1 MGGSGM
7 SRTDKPLTGEDKAA
21 ILLFALGPENSAP
34 LVDGMDDATLTRLG
48 RRMAEL
54 GKIDVEVLNSV
65 TNEYLELYQSEDPL
79 LRSSQKDVVNL
90 FRFAIETERA
100 ERLLSELNAPKKL
113 SIWEKLSRLK
123 PEMITSYIEEE
134 HPQTIALILGNI
146 DSSVASRVIAM
157 LPEDMQLSVVM
168 RMSKIESVP
177 RELVRDI
184 EETLEKELAD
194 MQGESGISFDGMVSV
209 VDILKGLEK
218 DVARP
223 ILDQLRDKDEG
234 LFAQVDRLLLIF
246 EDLIELSDRD
256 IQTIL
261 KHISSDD
268 LVKSLKG
275 ASDEVGERFFGNMSQ
290 RAAEI
295 MREDMQVMGPMKLAD
310 VEDAQQGVLK
320 IIRKL
325 DDEGAVTL
333 SSTDDMV

>member
-1 MGGSGM
+1 MK
-7 SRTDKPLTGEDKAA
+7 TAKQLTGEDKAA
-21 ILLFALGPENSAP
+21 ILLFALGPEASAP
-34 LVDGMDDATLTRLG
+34 LIQGMDDQTLKRLG
-48 RRMAEL
+48 ARMADL
-54 GKIDVEVLNSV
+54 GKIEAEVLNAV
-65 TNEYLELYQSEDPL
+65 TDEYLEMHRSEDPL
-79 LRSSQKDVVNL
+79 MRSSIKDVVSL
-90 FRFAIETERA
+90 FKYAIENDRA
-100 ERLLSELNAPKKL
+100 DRLLTEISAPKTL
-113 SIWEKLSRLK
+113 TIWNKLSRLK
-123 PEMITSYIEEE
+123 PDMIAKSITDE
-134 HPQTIALILGNI
+134 HPQTVALILGLI
-146 DSSVASRVIAM
+146 DSGVASRVIAL

-194 MQGESGISFDGMVSV
+194 MQGDSGISFDGMVSV

-218 DVARP
+218 EVARP

-234 LFAQVDRLLLIF
+234 LFAQVDRLLLVF
-246 EDLIELSDRD
+246 EDLIALSDRD

-268 LVKSLKG
+268 LVKAMKG
-275 ASDEVGERFFGNMSQ
+275 GSDEVGDRFFDNMSQ

-295 MREDMQVMGPMKLAD
+295 MREDMGVMGPMKLAD
-310 VEDAQQGVLK
+310 VEDAQQIVLK

-325 DDEGAVTL
+325 DDDGAITL

>member
-1 MGGSGM
+1 MKGA
-7 SRTDKPLTGEDKAA
+7 KQLTGEDKAA
-21 ILLFALGPENSAP
+21 ILIFALGPEASAP
-34 LVDGMDDATLTRLG
+34 LVKGMDDATLTRLG
-48 RRMAEL
+48 RRMADL
-54 GKIDVEVLNSV
+54 GKIEADVLNSV
-65 TNEYLELYQSEDPL
+65 VQEYLDMHRSEDPL
-79 LRSSQKDVVNL
+79 LRTSKKDVVNL
-90 FRFAIETERA
+90 FRFAVESARA
-100 ERLLSELNAPKKL
+100 DKLVHELNAPKTL
-113 SIWEKLSRLK
+113 TIWEKLSRLK
-123 PEMITSYIEEE
+123 PDMIASYIEDE

-177 RELVRDI
+177 RELVKDI

-218 DVARP
+218 EVARP
-223 ILDQLRDKDEG
+223 ILDQLRDKDEE
-234 LFAQVDRLLLIF
+234 LFTQVDRLLLVF
-246 EDLIELSDRD
+246 EDLKSLSDRD

-275 ASDEVGERFFGNMSQ
+275 ASDEVAARFFNNMSQ

-295 MREDMQVMGPMKLAD
+295 MKEDMDVMGPMKLAD

-320 IIRKL
+320 VIRKL
-325 DDEGAVTL
+325 DDEGAITL

>member
-1 MGGSGM
+1 MK
-7 SRTDKPLTGEDKAA
+7 TKVQLTGEDKAA
-21 ILLFALGPENSAP
+21 ILLFALGPEASAP
-34 LVDGMDDATLTRLG
+34 LVQGMDDKMLSRLG

-54 GKIDVEVLNSV
+54 GKVDADVLNSV
-65 TNEYLELYQSEDPL
+65 TEEYLELHRSEDPM
-79 LRSSQKDVVNL
+79 LRSGHKDVVSL
-90 FRFAIETERA
+90 FKYAIESDRA
-100 ERLLSELNAPKKL
+100 DRLLSELSAPKTL
-113 SIWEKLSRLK
+113 TIWEKLSRLK
-123 PEMITSYIEEE
+123 PDMIASSISDE

-146 DSSVASRVIAM
+146 DASIASRVIAL

-184 EETLEKELAD
+184 EETLEKELSD
-194 MQGESGISFDGMVSV
+194 MQGDSGISFDGMVSV

-223 ILDQLRDKDEG
+223 ILDQLRDKDEK
-234 LFAQVDRLLLIF
+234 LFTQVDRLLLVF
-246 EDLIELSDRD
+246 EDLKDLSDRD

-275 ASDEVGERFFGNMSQ
+275 ASEDIAERFFGNMSQ

-295 MREDMQVMGPMKLAD
+295 MREIWK
-310 VEDAQQGVLK
+310 
-320 IIRKL
+320 
-325 DDEGAVTL
+325 
-333 SSTDDMV
+333 

>member
-1 MGGSGM
+1 M
-7 SRTDKPLTGEDKAA
+7 
-21 ILLFALGPENSAP
+21 
-34 LVDGMDDATLTRLG
+34 
-48 RRMAEL
+48 
-54 GKIDVEVLNSV
+54 
-65 TNEYLELYQSEDPL
+65 
-79 LRSSQKDVVNL
+79 LRSTHKDVVSL
-90 FRFAIETERA
+90 FKYAIESDRA
-100 ERLLSELNAPKKL
+100 DRLLSELSAPKTL
-113 SIWEKLSRLK
+113 TIWEKLSRLK
-123 PEMITSYIEEE
+123 PDMIASSISDE

-146 DSSVASRVIAM
+146 DSYIASRVIAL

-177 RELVRDI
+177 RELVKDI

-194 MQGESGISFDGMVSV
+194 MQGDSGISFDGMVSV

-223 ILDQLRDKDEG
+223 ILDQLRDKDEK
-234 LFAQVDRLLLIF
+234 LFTQVDRLLLVF
-246 EDLIELSDRD
+246 EDLKDLSDRD

-275 ASDEVGERFFGNMSQ
+275 ASEEIAERFFSNMSQ

-295 MREDMQVMGPMKLAD
+295 MREDMEVMGPMKLSD
-310 VEDAQQGVLK
+310 VDDAQQATLK
-320 IIRKL
+320 VIRKL
-325 DDEGAVTL
+325 DDEGAITL

>member
-1 MGGSGM
+1 MKSV
-7 SRTDKPLTGEDKAA
+7 KQLTGEDKAA
-21 ILLFALGPENSAP
+21 ILLFALGPEASAP
-34 LVDGMDDATLTRLG
+34 LVQSMDDQTLRRLG
-48 RRMAEL
+48 SRMAEL
-54 GKIDVEVLNSV
+54 GKIEADVLNSV
-65 TNEYLELYQSEDPL
+65 TDEYLKMHRSEDPL
-79 LRSSQKDVVNL
+79 MRSGHSDVESL
-90 FRFAIETERA
+90 FRFAIENDRA
-100 ERLLSELNAPKKL
+100 DRLLSELNAPKTL
-113 SIWEKLSRLK
+113 TIWDKLSRLK
-123 PEMITSYIEEE
+123 AEMIANSISDE
-134 HPQTIALILGNI
+134 HPQTIALILAHI
-146 DSSVASRVIAM
+146 DSGVASRVIAL

-177 RELVRDI
+177 KELVRDI

-194 MQGESGISFDGMVSV
+194 MQGDSGISFDGMVSV

-218 DVARP
+218 EVARP

-268 LVKSLKG
+268 LVKAMKG
-275 ASDEVGERFFGNMSQ
+275 GSDDVADRFFDNMSQ

-295 MREDMQVMGPMKLAD
+295 MREDMAVMGPMKLAD
-310 VEDAQQGVLK
+310 VEDAQQTVLK

-325 DDEGAVTL
+325 DDDGAINLGT
-333 SSTDDMV
+333 SDDMV

>member
-1 MGGSGM
+1 MKGK
-7 SRTDKPLTGEDKAA
+7 TQLTGEDKAA
-21 ILLFALGPENSAP
+21 ILLFALGPEASAP
-34 LVDGMDDATLTRLG
+34 LVQGMDDKMLSRLG
-48 RRMAEL
+48 RRMADL
-54 GKIDVEVLNSV
+54 GKVDADVLNSV
-65 TNEYLELYQSEDPL
+65 TEEYLALHRSEDPM
-79 LRSSQKDVVNL
+79 LRSTHKDVVSL
-90 FRFAIETERA
+90 FKYAIESDRA
-100 ERLLSELNAPKKL
+100 DRLLSELSAPKTL
-113 SIWEKLSRLK
+113 TIWEKLSRLK
-123 PEMITSYIEEE
+123 PDMIASSISDE

-146 DSSVASRVIAM
+146 DSYIASRVIAL

-177 RELVRDI
+177 RELVKDI

-194 MQGESGISFDGMVSV
+194 MQGDSGISFDGMVSV

-223 ILDQLRDKDEG
+223 ILDQLRDKDEK
-234 LFAQVDRLLLIF
+234 LFTQVDRLLLVF
-246 EDLIELSDRD
+246 EDLKDLSDRD

-275 ASDEVGERFFGNMSQ
+275 ASEEIAERFFSNMSQ

-295 MREDMQVMGPMKLAD
+295 MREDMEVMGPMKLSD
-310 VEDAQQGVLK
+310 VDDAQQATLK
-320 IIRKL
+320 VIRKL
-325 DDEGAVTL
+325 DDEGAITL